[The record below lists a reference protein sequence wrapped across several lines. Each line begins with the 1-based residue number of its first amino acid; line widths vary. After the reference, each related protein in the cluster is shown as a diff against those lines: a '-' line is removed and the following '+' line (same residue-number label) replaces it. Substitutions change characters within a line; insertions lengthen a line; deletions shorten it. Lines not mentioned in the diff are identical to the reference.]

1 MRLVFDPEYDMG
13 WVDFTGRED
22 LHHDE
27 GSFGVDEYGNV
38 VCMDLDHLSQG
49 VELTDPR
56 IPREL
61 IAELARR
68 LRAELA
74 RRLRRKGF
82 RVIVP
87 AGEPAAAG

>member
-27 GSFGVDEYGNV
+27 GSFGLDEYGNV

-49 VELTDPR
+49 VKLTDPR
-56 IPREL
+56 IPREH
-61 IAELARR
+61 IV
-68 LRAELA
+68 ELA